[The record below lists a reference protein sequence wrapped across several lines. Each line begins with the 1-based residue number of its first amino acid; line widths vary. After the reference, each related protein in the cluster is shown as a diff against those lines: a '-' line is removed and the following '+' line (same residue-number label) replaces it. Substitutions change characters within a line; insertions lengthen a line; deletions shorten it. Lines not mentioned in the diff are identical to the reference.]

1 MRECLKVCKD
11 LNTACPVQECD
22 YYIDYKEDL
31 NCTFEAIE
39 KNGRMTLREVAK
51 RMGVSFVR
59 IKQIEDQ
66 AVKKISL
73 FFDKDSI

>member
-1 MRECLKVCKD
+1 MRDCLKVCKD
-11 LNTACPVQECD
+11 LNTPCPIKECT
-22 YYIDYKEDL
+22 YYIKYKDDL

-39 KNGRMTLREVAK
+39 KNGQMTLREVAK
-51 RMGVSFVR
+51 RLGVSFVR
-59 IKQIEDQ
+59 IKQIQDK